1 MVSNN
6 DVRRA
11 SLLGTLRRSSLRRGS
26 MRRTSLVPAST
37 SLDLPWDILDRL
49 LIPILCCHAAA
60 IILSGVLNVLRISD
74 VSTLALFAWFSLS
87 TGGAIL
93 FYHHLKV
100 SASGKAILITGCESP
115 LAWCLARKLDELGFT
130 IFAGFT
136 KRTGCADADLLKEE
150 SSGRTKILQLDVTS
164 ETQMLEAS
172 LYISEHLPDGASGLW
187 AVVHC
192 ATWVALGELEW
203 IPFAVLRKS
212 IDVNLLGAA
221 RLTQIFLPLV
231 RRANG
236 RIVFVSSALAR
247 VPAPVRGAQCATQA
261 GIEGLATCL
270 RQELRPRGVDVSI
283 VAAGE
288 FASGTAWLSES
299 SMLEQARNMWSQ
311 LSAEQKTNYG
321 EEYFENALR
330 SLEKYTEKEADLG
343 PTIRCLT
350 DALVRT
356 CPLPRYTPVS
366 TGEKV
371 QCFVADHLPRC
382 FYDTIYGK

>member
-1 MVSNN
+1 MVANN
-6 DVRRA
+6 DMRRP
-11 SLLGTLRRSSLRRGS
+11 SLLSLRRGS
-26 MRRTSLVPAST
+26 MRRNSLRRTSLVPSST

-49 LIPILCCHAAA
+49 LLPLIFCHAAA
-60 IILSGVLNVLRISD
+60 IILSSILNTLRISD
-74 VSTLALFAWFSLS
+74 VSCLALFAWFALS

-93 FYHHLKV
+93 FYHHLQV
-100 SASGKAILITGCESP
+100 TASGKAILITGCESP
-115 LAWCLARKLDELGFT
+115 LAWCLARKLDEIGFT

-136 KRTGCADADLLKEE
+136 KRTGSADADLLKEE
-150 SSGRTKILQLDVTS
+150 SSGRTKIIQLDVTS

-172 LYISEHLPDGASGLW
+172 LFISQNLPEGGLW

-221 RLTQIFLPLV
+221 RLTQIFLPLI

-236 RIVFVSSALAR
+236 RIIFVSSALAR

-321 EEYFENALR
+321 EEYFERALR
-330 SLEKYTEKEADLG
+330 SLEIYTEKEADLG
-343 PTIRCLT
+343 PTIRTLC
-350 DALVRT
+350 DALLRT
-356 CPLPRYTPVS
+356 CPLARYTPVS
-366 TGEKV
+366 TAEKV
-371 QCFVADHLPRC
+371 QCFAADFLPRC
-382 FYDTIYGK
+382 FYDAIYSK